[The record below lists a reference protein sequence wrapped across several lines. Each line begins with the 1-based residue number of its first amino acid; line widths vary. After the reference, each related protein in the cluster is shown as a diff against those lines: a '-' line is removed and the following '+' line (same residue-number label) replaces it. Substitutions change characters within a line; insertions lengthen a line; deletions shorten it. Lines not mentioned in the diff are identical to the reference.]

1 MTAVYGNKNKRR
13 KIKMKEKKRLEA
25 LYNFGDL
32 ENDSCEASEEEDFD
46 KAAELRRL
54 TYKIEDN
61 TAEIMNY
68 NSIIETSK
76 KSLKSAKKD
85 YLKAKKEYDNKSFGA
100 LVFDIITFCCAFFTV
115 YFLIKWLGDKN
126 SQLFK
131 ALLYISLVATA
142 LAFLVALYKSFKVR
156 PFKKRMKKAKG
167 IMRDSKTWIEESERG
182 MRLYED
188 ENRALEKWRRGT

>member
-1 MTAVYGNKNKRR
+1 
-13 KIKMKEKKRLEA
+13 MKEKKHLEA
-25 LYNFGDL
+25 LYDFGNF
-32 ENDSCEASEEEDFD
+32 ENDSCEPSEEEAFD

-76 KSLKSAKKD
+76 KSHKSAKKD
-85 YLKAKKEYDNKSFGA
+85 YLKAKKEYDSKSFGA

-126 SQLFK
+126 SQMFK
-131 ALLYISLVATA
+131 ALLYISLAATV
-142 LAFLVALYKSFKVR
+142 LAFLIACYKNFKVR
-156 PFKKRMKKAKG
+156 PLKKRMKKAKE

-188 ENRALEKWRRGT
+188 ENRALKKQQKGI